1 MTKNIWRTAYYL
13 TGRGKGIV
21 TTSES
26 IGKMEGR
33 RRQRLLFIPME
44 LHSSISRLTESLGE
58 EPQET
63 DKRLLNEGPECQ
75 GGEGDFLLHT
85 LWYI

>member
-1 MTKNIWRTAYYL
+1 
-13 TGRGKGIV
+13 
-21 TTSES
+21 
-26 IGKMEGR
+26 
-33 RRQRLLFIPME
+33 ME

-63 DKRLLNEGPECQ
+63 DKHLLNEGPECQ

>member
-1 MTKNIWRTAYYL
+1 
-13 TGRGKGIV
+13 
-21 TTSES
+21 
-26 IGKMEGR
+26 
-33 RRQRLLFIPME
+33 ME